1 MFMTFFFIF
10 LYIFYQHTF
19 PVYLHTFPVRFLNI
33 SYPTYPGKISLINSS
48 SSLTTF
54 FIFGRSTASS
64 AMHFFL
70 ISFHR
75 EVLGTVST

>member
-1 MFMTFFFIF
+1 MFMTFFFYF
-10 LYIFYQHTF
+10 FYIFYQHTF

-64 AMHFFL
+64 AMQFF
-70 ISFHR
+70 
-75 EVLGTVST
+75 